1 MVLEGRNNKLSRRY
15 AMGWWAINDMGDMVN
30 GDAPA
35 DYMNEAIAKVIETY
49 EQHQGRKPFEEELQ
63 AVFNYCCG
71 PHNLTT
77 FNAEPE
83 TTEPENV
90 EPENAEPENAEPEN
104 AEPENAEPENVEP
117 DNVEPEN
124 AEPVNAEPVN
134 AEPVNAEPVNADANV
149 DLGVIYPAL
158 RQIKRFLAVNKQYYL
173 ERARDCVADINKSIF
188 DAGPL
193 GIDLD
198 GTIDEAPEF
207 FSMLTKI
214 WPGFVYIVTYRRDYE
229 KACNDIKSHGV
240 HADRVILADKLD
252 KSSIIK
258 EYGIKYYIDDMDEC
272 LINMPEDVTVFKI
285 RNGGNFDNGK
295 WLYSNITGRQ
305 L

>member
-83 TTEPENV
+83 TTEPETTEPETT

-104 AEPENAEPENVEP
+104 AEPENAEPENA
-117 DNVEPEN
+117 EPEN
-124 AEPVNAEPVN
+124 AEPENAEPEN
-134 AEPVNAEPVNADANV
+134 AEPENAEPVNADANV

-173 ERARDCVADINKSIF
+173 ERARDCVGDINKSIF

-252 KSSIIK
+252 KSSIIV

>member
-1 MVLEGRNNKLSRRY
+1 
-15 AMGWWAINDMGDMVN
+15 MGWWAINDIGDMVN

-49 EQHQGRKPFEEELQ
+49 ELQQGRKPFEEELQ

-83 TTEPENV
+83 TTEPETTEPETTEPETTEPETTEPETTEPENAEPENAEPETT

-104 AEPENAEPENVEP
+104 AEPENAEPEN
-117 DNVEPEN
+117 
-124 AEPVNAEPVN
+124 
-134 AEPVNAEPVNADANV
+134 ADANL
-149 DLGVIYPAL
+149 DLSVIYPAL
-158 RQIKRFLAVNKQYYL
+158 RKIKRFLATNRQCDL

-285 RNGGNFDNGK
+285 RNGGNFDDGK

>member
-77 FNAEPE
+77 FNV
-83 TTEPENV
+83 EPENV

-104 AEPENAEPENVEP
+104 AEPENAEPENA
-117 DNVEPEN
+117 EPEN
-124 AEPVNAEPVN
+124 AEPENAEPVN

-173 ERARDCVADINKSIF
+173 ERARDCVGDINKSIF

>member
-1 MVLEGRNNKLSRRY
+1 MVLEGRNNNFSRRY

-35 DYMNEAIAKVIETY
+35 DYMNEAIDKVIETY

-90 EPENAEPENAEPEN
+90 EPENV
-104 AEPENAEPENVEP
+104 EPENVEP
-117 DNVEPEN
+117 ENV
-124 AEPVNAEPVN
+124 
-134 AEPVNAEPVNADANV
+134 EPVNADANV

>member
-1 MVLEGRNNKLSRRY
+1 
-15 AMGWWAINDMGDMVN
+15 MGWWAINDMGDMVN

-117 DNVEPEN
+117 DNVEPE
-124 AEPVNAEPVN
+124 N